1 MILHS
6 ELSRRR
12 IRSIKKLI
20 RVNKLEVVS
29 VLRVDKDKGMW
40 MHVYLCVYVCGLL
53 ELLGVQVIE
62 GIKYTYPS
70 SPSLPSFFL
79 RLHRSLQAPRLPR

>member
-29 VLRVDKDKGMW
+29 VLRVDKDKG
-40 MHVYLCVYVCGLL
+40 
-53 ELLGVQVIE
+53 
-62 GIKYTYPS
+62 T
-70 SPSLPSFFL
+70 SLPPTHPPTHL
-79 RLHRSLQAPRLPR
+79 TTRSCTTQRALQWT

>member
-29 VLRVDKDKGMW
+29 VLRVDKDKG
-40 MHVYLCVYVCGLL
+40 
-53 ELLGVQVIE
+53 
-62 GIKYTYPS
+62 K
-70 SPSLPSFFL
+70 FL
-79 RLHRSLQAPRLPR
+79 RVHCCASTYLY

>member
-29 VLRVDKDKGMW
+29 VLRVDKDKGKK
-40 MHVYLCVYVCGLL
+40 
-53 ELLGVQVIE
+53 EE
-62 GIKYTYPS
+62 DDDDPPP
-70 SPSLPSFFL
+70 SPSLLYMATGDDDNDNSP
-79 RLHRSLQAPRLPR
+79 PIYMLPHQDTSIYQNVVSPQMM

>member
-29 VLRVDKDKGMW
+29 VLRVDKDKGAARW
-40 MHVYLCVYVCGLL
+40 GCLVC
-53 ELLGVQVIE
+53 LLGLSGRGCDWLHE
-62 GIKYTYPS
+62 NLGLTHHTTTLYD
-70 SPSLPSFFL
+70 
-79 RLHRSLQAPRLPR
+79 RLHRPLEAARLA

>member
-1 MILHS
+1 MPAPAPFEYAHRKQQPKGMILHS

-29 VLRVDKDKGMW
+29 VLRVDKDKGAC
-40 MHVYLCVYVCGLL
+40 VYLMSGCSTDHQLL
-53 ELLGVQVIE
+53 V
-62 GIKYTYPS
+62 S
-70 SPSLPSFFL
+70 
-79 RLHRSLQAPRLPR
+79 

>member
-29 VLRVDKDKGMW
+29 VLRVDKDKGAW
-40 MHVYLCVYVCGLL
+40 VWRSISHPACRPPHSVHPP
-53 ELLGVQVIE
+53 IRH
-62 GIKYTYPS
+62 
-70 SPSLPSFFL
+70 SPPIN
-79 RLHRSLQAPRLPR
+79 

>member
-1 MILHS
+1 MIKSQGMILHS

-29 VLRVDKDKGMW
+29 VLRVDKDKGTWDWACVCMCPSFQAR
-40 MHVYLCVYVCGLL
+40 CVYVCGGADVTL
-53 ELLGVQVIE
+53 
-62 GIKYTYPS
+62 
-70 SPSLPSFFL
+70 
-79 RLHRSLQAPRLPR
+79 

>member
-29 VLRVDKDKGMW
+29 VLRVDKDKGACW
-40 MHVYLCVYVCGLL
+40 LVSYV
-53 ELLGVQVIE
+53 VQ
-62 GIKYTYPS
+62 
-70 SPSLPSFFL
+70 
-79 RLHRSLQAPRLPR
+79 Q

>member
-20 RVNKLEVVS
+20 RVNKLEVVT
-29 VLRVDKDKGMW
+29 VLRVDKQKGQW
-40 MHVYLCVYVCGLL
+40 GCQHCC
-53 ELLGVQVIE
+53 
-62 GIKYTYPS
+62 
-70 SPSLPSFFL
+70 
-79 RLHRSLQAPRLPR
+79 

>member
-29 VLRVDKDKGMW
+29 VLRVDKKKGKP
-40 MHVYLCVYVCGLL
+40 VTR
-53 ELLGVQVIE
+53 ED
-62 GIKYTYPS
+62 PS
-70 SPSLPSFFL
+70 HS
-79 RLHRSLQAPRLPR
+79 RT